1 MDINA
6 TLLVEMVIFL
16 AFLTLTKHFVWGR
29 IVAVMDERR
38 AIIAEGLQKADQ
50 AKNEQA
56 KTDEAVR
63 RLLKEASNKAQQIV
77 KEAQKEAQVLLNEAK
92 QSCQVKLMQHEKEME
107 ALTAQIEKKA
117 QSRIEKQMLT
127 LATEI
132 CQKALNESVDSKVSR
147 KMIEKQI
154 GEAA

>member
-16 AFLTLTKHFVWGR
+16 AFLTLTKHFVWGG
-29 IVAVMDERR
+29 IIEVLDERR
-38 AIIAEGLQKADQ
+38 AIIAEGLKKADQ

-56 KTDEAVR
+56 ETDEAVR

-92 QSCQVKLMQHEKEME
+92 QSCQVKLMQHEKELE
-107 ALTAQIEKKA
+107 ALTVQIEKKA

-132 CQKALNESVDSKVSR
+132 CQKALNESVDSKVSQ